1 MGYVGLMVVVVGMG
15 SLWWRWLWF
24 LVEFGVHRS
33 YLGGLGQ
40 ILTLFSKV
48 LRLSHSPTNSTPR
61 SPHGLVYGFLN
72 FFVKFLNFFSVSGF
86 LSTFILHLK
95 AYQGFWVSGSS
106 TMEKIRIPCAHKSF
120 SFSFSF
126 SYLSVSVSVSQLK
139 WQCVLVRHQ
148 VVVLLG

>member
-1 MGYVGLMVVVVGMG
+1 MGCVGLMVVVVGMG

-86 LSTFILHLK
+86 LSTFVLHLK
-95 AYQGFWVSGSS
+95 AYQGFWVSYNCWV
-106 TMEKIRIPCAHKSF
+106 TL
-120 SFSFSF
+120 
-126 SYLSVSVSVSQLK
+126 LSLGNDAMVYSVRSLD
-139 WQCVLVRHQ
+139 H
-148 VVVLLG
+148 

>member
-1 MGYVGLMVVVVGMG
+1 MGCVGLMVVVVGMG

-86 LSTFILHLK
+86 LSTFVLHLK
-95 AYQGFWVSGSS
+95 AYQGFWVSYNCWV
-106 TMEKIRIPCAHKSF
+106 TL
-120 SFSFSF
+120 
-126 SYLSVSVSVSQLK
+126 LSLGNDAIVY
-139 WQCVLVRHQ
+139 CV
-148 VVVLLG
+148 